1 MQYAI
6 FGIIAIVFFYY
17 LIANILWIAD
27 VVLFGVVIAFFLSKY
42 NFEKGPKIE
51 FFKEK
56 WRKIESDGS
65 RAVLLWQVKA
75 TAAAVCL
82 VVAFPFLFSFH
93 FNNDAVG
100 GSNKAQGPGSE
111 SSGSLLTRSNLINS
125 CNTYKSAR
133 YECASASNVSNCIE
147 IKIGAT
153 AAGNASRAWCDSEGN
168 PNLWLL
174 PKSEQ

>member
-1 MQYAI
+1 MQNAI
-6 FGIIAIVFFYY
+6 LVIIALTVLYY
-17 LIANILWIAD
+17 LIVNILWIAD
-27 VVLFGVVIAFFLSKY
+27 VVLLGVVIAFFLSKY
-42 NFEKGPKIE
+42 NFEEGPKIE

-75 TAAAVCL
+75 IAAAVCL
-82 VVAFPFLFSFH
+82 AVAFPFLFNFN
-93 FNNDAVG
+93 FNNDAGG
-100 GSNKAQGPGSE
+100 GSNKAQRSGSE

-133 YECASASNVSNCIE
+133 YECASASNVSKCVE
-147 IKIGAT
+147 IKIGTT
-153 AAGNASRAWCDSEGN
+153 AAYMASSTYCDSEGN

-174 PKSEQ
+174 PKSQQ